1 MEPVA
6 CAGSGAS
13 TGCVRGPWRAGSL
26 GCVAPALVAVFA
38 ANHPA
43 ACRGQPRAIAAPPTI
58 EYRVALEEAA
68 PGRVLRVSL
77 SAAGLESGPESMRL
91 HLDSWGGW
99 TGDGGYIGDL
109 ATDPPVD
116 RDRNEPTEFTIR
128 PPADWDGRLAVSY
141 AIPVR
146 RIGPG
151 GEGGGLLPWC
161 DDVNVGA
168 FTINILMDIRRG
180 ERPVGAERRVTF
192 VAPEGRTVFTGWGGV
207 SRAVRFDHPI
217 DNAPVVIG
225 NTSGSASADAE
236 GIHYEVIQFGPG
248 DDRTAAVLH
257 AARSVVPAYARH
269 SGRAPD
275 EPVRIVLLDTA
286 TGSTHTDHGCMLGYR
301 PAEDARGLTPRF
313 THVLAH
319 ELFHDWLGAGGFVA
333 GSESITWFHEGFT
346 DYLSLWHI
354 AGAGLV
360 DRGWFADRIAA
371 IEAEARGSSALGTVA
386 FAETAGGWRDDMGPR
401 ETLAYRGGAILAFG
415 ADVELRRAGR
425 PGLMQLVADLART
438 TDGEATLDDVRGWME
453 AHGLADFYRRYVLE
467 PALPDGVAMLK
478 SIGFEALEAETELTY
493 LGIRLGPG
501 PDIGRVVEIDP
512 EGPAGAAG
520 IGPGDTIRGYFPT
533 RGGRPR
539 IAEFVDTPF
548 RFGLDR
554 IEPGVPGAYL
564 DVVRAGVERQVPIT
578 PRLIPGG
585 LTSRHRADE
594 VKTAP
599 FFRYEPPG

>member
-1 MEPVA
+1 MGSASCRRADVA
-6 CAGSGAS
+6 ADS
-13 TGCVRGPWRAGSL
+13 TGTPARPRVAGWAAAALIAVSAVRDARAQHGQ
-26 GCVAPALVAVFA
+26 PA
-38 ANHPA
+38 AN
-43 ACRGQPRAIAAPPTI
+43 AAPVTI
-58 EYRVALEEAA
+58 EYRVALEDAA

-77 SAAGLESGPESMRL
+77 SAAGLEPGPGDMRL
-91 HLDSWGGW
+91 RLDSWGGW
-99 TGDGGYIGDL
+99 TGDRGYIGDL
-109 ATDPPVD
+109 ASDPPVD
-116 RDRNEPTEFTIR
+116 RDPDEPTEFTIR
-128 PPADWDGRLAVSY
+128 TPADWDGRLTVSY

-146 RIGPG
+146 HIGPG

-168 FTINILMDIRRG
+168 FTINILMDIRCG
-180 ERPVGAERRVTF
+180 ERRVGAERRVTF
-192 VAPEGRTVFTGWGGV
+192 VAPEGRTVFTGWGGA

-275 EPVRIVLLDTA
+275 EPVRIVLLDTT

-354 AGAGLV
+354 AAVGLV
-360 DRGWFADRIAA
+360 DRAWFADRIGA
-371 IEAEARGSSALGTVA
+371 IEAEARRSSALGTVA

-438 TDGEATLDDVRGWME
+438 TEGEAMLEDVRGWME
-453 AHGLADFYRRYVLE
+453 AHGLADFCRRYVGE
-467 PALPDGVAMLK
+467 PALPDGVALLD
-478 SIGFEALEAETELTY
+478 SLGFEAVEVETELTY

-512 EGPAGAAG
+512 LGPAAAVG
-520 IGPGDTIRGYFPT
+520 VEVGDSIRGYFPSRT
-533 RGGRPR
+533 SRPR
-539 IAEFVDTPF
+539 IAESVDTPF
-548 RFGLDR
+548 RFGLER
-554 IEPGVPGAYL
+554 IEPGVPGTYL
-564 DVVRAGVERQVPIT
+564 DVVHAGVERQAPIT

-585 LTSRHRADE
+585 VITRYRADE
-594 VKTAP
+594 AKTAP